1 MAASILKGALPKTE
15 EGAQVANELI
25 ADDDE
30 QYERTAVELAMGL
43 SYSVTSDG
51 YGVGRG
57 RLSEIRRMLFDS
69 RQTCA
74 LFNTDRWV
82 RDVER
87 AYEEAWRKWES
98 GEAGDIYL

>member
-1 MAASILKGALPKTE
+1 MAASILKGALPKTD
-15 EGAQVANELI
+15 EGARVAEELI

-30 QYERTAVELAMGL
+30 QYERTAVKLAMGL

-57 RLSEIRRMLFDS
+57 RLSEIRQMLFEN

-74 LFNTDRWV
+74 LFDTSRWV